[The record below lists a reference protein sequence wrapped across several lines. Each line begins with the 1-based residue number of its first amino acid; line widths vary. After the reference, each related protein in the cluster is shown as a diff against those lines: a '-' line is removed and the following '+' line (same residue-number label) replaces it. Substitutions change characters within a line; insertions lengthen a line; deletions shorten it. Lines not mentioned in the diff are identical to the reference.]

1 MGYVLPKFSTCNTD
15 THMYVEAFHNGLKT
29 FYMDRKPI
37 KRVDDLL
44 NMLLKIED
52 DFWRYKTQTFYTNN
66 ADLCNPNLNRH
77 EAALKIPD

>member
-44 NMLLKIED
+44 NVVE
-52 DFWRYKTQTFYTNN
+52 
-66 ADLCNPNLNRH
+66 NRRWFLESFLIVVLMQSVH
-77 EAALKIPD
+77 IGCFTSGS